1 MIIEYLKTKLRFLS
15 MVLRHADKHISKVSP
30 NAPWVYISYIPYVYN
45 HLEDEEYMCGHQNRK
60 ETVAMVD
67 AFNELGYN
75 VYLHDFTIDA
85 KLPNINPEIVI
96 GLEPNFNRACRKWSH
111 AKKIYFATGAYY
123 KHANEQIVTMTD
135 YINQKYGG
143 NIEYKRMTKDHDAC
157 ELADVI
163 MQIGSSYTVAT
174 YPEKLADKIML
185 IDQSSQG
192 RIIEDKEYASENE
205 YFFMGSGG
213 NILKGVSLLLEYFSK
228 HPQLKLNIVGPIEDD
243 FMQAMSSLITDN
255 ITLHGFV
262 NMKSDKMYEIAS
274 RCNFMIYPSGTEGG
288 CPGAVINGMKMGLVP
303 IVTPWAAFD
312 GLEDCG
318 FIMKEWTTSSLAKGI
333 EWSLALSKDDIIS
346 KSNSARSISSEK
358 FTLPRFKFQFKAEIE
373 EIMGKQ

>member
-1 MIIEYLKTKLRFLS
+1 MIKEYLKTKLHFLS
-15 MVLRHADKHISKVSP
+15 MVFRHADKHISKVSP
-30 NAPWVYISYIPYVYN
+30 DAPWVYVSYIPYVYN
-45 HLEDEEYMCGHQNRK
+45 HLDDEEYMCGHQNRK

-96 GLEPNFNRACRKWSH
+96 GLEPNFNRACRKWPH

-123 KHANEQIVTMTD
+123 KHANKQIVTMTD
-135 YINQKYGG
+135 YINKEYGG
-143 NIEYKRMTKDHDAC
+143 HIPYRRMTKDHDAC

-163 MQIGSSYTVAT
+163 MQIGSSYTAAT
-174 YPEKLADKIML
+174 YPEHLADKIMI

-192 RIIEDKEYASENE
+192 RVIENKEYASENE

-228 HPQLKLNIVGPIEDD
+228 HPQLKLNIVGPIEED
-243 FMQAMSSLITDN
+243 FKQAMHSLITPN

-274 RCNFMIYPSGTEGG
+274 KCNFMVYPSGTEGG

-312 GLEDCG
+312 GMEDCG
-318 FIMKEWTTSSLAKGI
+318 FIMDDWTTAALAKGI
-333 EWSLALSKDDIIS
+333 DWSLSLPIDKVEKMSDE
-346 KSNSARSISSEK
+346 ARTICTKK
-358 FTLPRFKFQFKAEIE
+358 FNLDRFKALFKQEIVD
-373 EIMGKQ
+373 IMKG